1 MCEVIMNRKDDGR
14 PVSRYWGLYVYH
26 STIIGA
32 PVISLKVVE
41 QDVSE
46 RTTQSPRLSSSGQI
60 HDPSNSPL
68 QMYGVMRIWYSSTS
82 RHAFTPFV
90 MTLSRKRIIVVAAA
104 ALWDH
109 DFRPTGRSEP
119 SLAGDFHYCQGGHCL
134 NTSMPVLF
142 ECSVQC
148 TVITYFGTERRCCRI
163 IRCEK

>member
-68 QMYGVMRIWYSSTS
+68 QMYGVMRI
-82 RHAFTPFV
+82 
-90 MTLSRKRIIVVAAA
+90 
-104 ALWDH
+104 
-109 DFRPTGRSEP
+109 
-119 SLAGDFHYCQGGHCL
+119 
-134 NTSMPVLF
+134 
-142 ECSVQC
+142 
-148 TVITYFGTERRCCRI
+148 
-163 IRCEK
+163 